1 MKALKKV
8 SGRLK
13 ELLRGRE
20 KPAHLDVDGLHLL
33 VVDDEESICFSMGEY
48 FSSHGFKVDTAREL
62 EEAETLIKLTDYN
75 VIIQDL
81 RLGLRRLSDGLEV
94 IKFAHEWNP
103 DTRIIV
109 LTSDFSAEIEEQA
122 RLAGAD
128 AFLRK
133 PKPLSQVAQV
143 VQGLIDSP
151 RKRVTTA

>member
-1 MKALKKV
+1 MKALKRV

-13 ELLRGRE
+13 ELLRGRHKSAPLE
-20 KPAHLDVDGLHLL
+20 ARGLHLL
-33 VVDDEESICFSMGEY
+33 VVDDEESICFSMSEY

-81 RLGLRRLSDGLEV
+81 RIGLARVSDGIDV
-94 IKFAHEWNP
+94 IRMAHEWNS

-109 LTSDFSAEIEEQA
+109 LTSDCSAAIEEQA
-122 RLAGAD
+122 RRAGAD
-128 AFLRK
+128 AFLSK

-143 VQGLIDSP
+143 VQYLINSP
-151 RKRVTTA
+151 RKRAASV